1 MRFTARTTADKI
13 ARASR
18 RGSMRA
24 VIALCAGLGAI
35 SSGHAQT
42 FRTLD
47 YSGAE
52 LFARFCS
59 ACHGPQGKGNGP
71 VAATLNVMVPNL
83 TELSQRNGGRFPVQ
97 RVEEYI
103 DGRSPL
109 AAHGTRTMPVW
120 GYEFWVEEGA
130 DVTAERNV
138 RTLIDRLVKYLESIQ
153 ATPRQVR

>member
-1 MRFTARTTADKI
+1 MQV
-13 ARASR
+13 
-18 RGSMRA
+18 
-24 VIALCAGLGAI
+24 VIGLCAGLGAV

-42 FRTLD
+42 FRALD

-83 TELSQRNGGRFPVQ
+83 TELSERNGGHFPVQ

-138 RTLIDRLVKYLESIQ
+138 RTLIDRLVKYLETIQ
-153 ATPRQVR
+153 AMPRQER